1 MRKDRGWQKR
11 HLGHK
16 TGKFKKKKK
25 GEEHGNRDL
34 GAGTR
39 LVTRVHFA

>member
-1 MRKDRGWQKR
+1 MRKDRRWQKR

-16 TGKFKKKKK
+16 RGKLKIKKK
-25 GEEHGNRDL
+25 GKEYGNWDL